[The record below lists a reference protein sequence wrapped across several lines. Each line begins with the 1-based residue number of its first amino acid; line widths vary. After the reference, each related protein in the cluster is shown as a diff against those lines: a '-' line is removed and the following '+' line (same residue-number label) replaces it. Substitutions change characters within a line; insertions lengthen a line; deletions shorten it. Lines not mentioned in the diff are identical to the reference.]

1 MQVFVMISNVG
12 IMVNADV
19 NAKNWLKKLDVMMD
33 FFWNSS
39 ICACECDKSCE
50 CLTYENYKCTEKL
63 TDKLAEECSE
73 DIDGNNVT
81 LNDHGKVQVL
91 HNIHS
96 IIIHCIFNNHSSA
109 FFLFPSVFKKR

>member
-1 MQVFVMISNVG
+1 
-12 IMVNADV
+12 
-19 NAKNWLKKLDVMMD
+19 MMD

-50 CLTYENYKCTEKL
+50 CLTYENYKCTKKL
-63 TDKLAEECSE
+63 IDKLAEECSE

-96 IIIHCIFNNHSSA
+96 IIIHCIFNNHRRWLCI
-109 FFLFPSVFKKR
+109 FFISISIQKKVILKH